1 MNTFENEVSQLKD
14 NNLHQRKRIIE
25 LMGSLM
31 KDLSEMGST
40 VDVAE
45 FKVMR
50 GSRNS
55 VVGGYNNVF
64 ILYAI
69 LLPHIFVH

>member
-1 MNTFENEVSQLKD
+1 MNTFENDVSQLKD

-25 LMGSLM
+25 LMSSLM

-45 FKVMR
+45 FKV
-50 GSRNS
+50 SETKYNS
-55 VVGGYNNVF
+55 PVKKHTV
-64 ILYAI
+64 
-69 LLPHIFVH
+69 